1 MLLVP
6 LRWLGKN
13 LGTLILSFLLA
24 LVVWVS
30 AVTAANPNKENE
42 YPRPV
47 PIEIIGQDSDLLLM
61 GDIPTSVKI
70 TLNAPNSVWTQLISD
85 EHTIRAWVDL
95 SGLGAGRHTVPV
107 QVQVSL
113 RPVRVVSVD
122 PKEIGLTL
130 EPLVTRVLT
139 INLQVKG
146 EPPQG
151 YKADAPTMNP
161 GQVSISGPDSLVSKV
176 KEVKTT
182 LNIAGATEKV
192 VATLPLAALDA
203 NGASVKGITLTPD
216 SMVATQPIELLGGY
230 RNVIVKVVTTGQVA
244 NGYKLTN
251 IFVNPPNVIV
261 FSSDPRLVDALPGYV
276 ETKPLDLANA
286 EYDFERLVEI
296 DLPKGISVVGDPKV
310 LVQVSIAPIESSLTV
325 SLHVE
330 ITGLTPGL
338 LAEVAPTTVDVI
350 LSGPVPVLNTLK
362 PSDLR
367 VKVDLTGFGVGTHQI
382 IPVVDLLP
390 PRVQV
395 VSILPATVEVVIVE
409 APTPT
414 PTPTPVP
421 TPTITPTPKP

>member
-192 VATLPLAALDA
+192 VATLPLAAGVLDWME
-203 NGASVKGITLTPD
+203 NGSLIW
-216 SMVATQPIELLGGY
+216 LLGQGHY
-230 RNVIVKVVTTGQVA
+230 HGPILVFLMSTISSIKWLLLLVSGAVIIYQLVKRTIAG
-244 NGYKLTN
+244 
-251 IFVNPPNVIV
+251 
-261 FSSDPRLVDALPGYV
+261 RL
-276 ETKPLDLANA
+276 
-286 EYDFERLVEI
+286 R
-296 DLPKGISVVGDPKV
+296 
-310 LVQVSIAPIESSLTV
+310 
-325 SLHVE
+325 
-330 ITGLTPGL
+330 
-338 LAEVAPTTVDVI
+338 
-350 LSGPVPVLNTLK
+350 
-362 PSDLR
+362 
-367 VKVDLTGFGVGTHQI
+367 
-382 IPVVDLLP
+382 
-390 PRVQV
+390 
-395 VSILPATVEVVIVE
+395 
-409 APTPT
+409 
-414 PTPTPVP
+414 
-421 TPTITPTPKP
+421 